1 MPRQARQEDS
11 KGLQE
16 VPQRGRITGRHKA
29 LLSDPKVRSW
39 WEARSL
45 RSRMSADQYLRQ
57 FGMLLERL
65 NLDPAG
71 VVALAKRNPDRL
83 RTLLVRDAASLKE
96 AGRLDSYVSKYF
108 EGLKAY
114 FRFHHVLFDGYPS
127 LSPIKGA
134 SLATERVPTQEEL
147 GVVLDKLSLR
157 GRVIALFMAHTGVR
171 PGVLGSYQAEGGL
184 TLGDL
189 PDLKLGPTIS
199 FTETPFVVRV
209 PARLSKTRVMYTTFG
224 SSQLGTAFLSYLG
237 ERRASGEAL
246 SQASPVVASNPT
258 RGAALRSQEKARFAR
273 GFLTTKAVMDE
284 IRSAL
289 QSSVPSGVRWRPYVL
304 RAYCS
309 TRLMMAEGAGRIT
322 RDLREAILG
331 HDGGIAARYN
341 VGKTWG
347 DDLMKEARAAYS
359 RSEPYL
365 VTVQVKD
372 QQNVPL
378 EVAKAM
384 LQLAGY
390 SEEEIAKLD
399 LEDLGKVRD
408 LVRERMAAPEVPHQ
422 EIVPVDEVPQR
433 LAAGWQFVATLGA
446 TQVILTS
453 PSSSRTP
460 PTPTAFVSP
469 LHGAA
474 SPVPPSGQVAMSG
487 SMKEGV
493 PAFSAAGGSPSI
505 QPLPPRVSG
514 RPAEEHSGVAHRM
527 EPHRDTPEEESSQ

>member
-1 MPRQARQEDS
+1 MSNQEAPE
-11 KGLQE
+11 K
-16 VPQRGRITGRHKA
+16 GRIVGRHKE

-65 NLDPAG
+65 NLDPAQ
-71 VVALAKRNPDRL
+71 VVTLAKKDPDRL
-83 RTLLVRDAASLKE
+83 RTLLIRDAASLKA

-134 SLATERVPTQEEL
+134 NLSTERVPTQEEL
-147 GVVLDKLSLR
+147 GIVLDKLSLR
-157 GRVIALFMAHTGVR
+157 GRVIALYMAHTGVR

-189 PDLKLGPTIS
+189 PDLKLGPEI
-199 FTETPFVVRV
+199 FFAETPFVVRV

-237 ERRASGEAL
+237 ERRASGEVLAPH
-246 SQASPVVASNPT
+246 SPVVASNPT
-258 RGAALRSQEKARFAR
+258 RGAALRSQKEARFTR

-309 TRLMMAEGAGRIT
+309 TRLMMSEGAGKIT

-341 VGKTWG
+341 VGKPWG

-359 RSEPYL
+359 RCEPYL
-365 VTVQVKD
+365 ATVQMRE

-408 LVRERMAAPEVPHQ
+408 LVKERMTASGAPHQ
-422 EIVPVDEVPQR
+422 EVVSMGEVPQR
-433 LAAGWQFVATLGA
+433 LATRWQFVAALNGNQA
-446 TQVILTS
+446 ILAS
-453 PSSSRTP
+453 PTNK
-460 PTPTAFVSP
+460 
-469 LHGAA
+469 AA
-474 SPVPPSGQVAMSG
+474 STPADSPPIQHG
-487 SMKEGV
+487 S
-493 PAFSAAGGSPSI
+493 S
-505 QPLPPRVSG
+505 
-514 RPAEEHSGVAHRM
+514 
-527 EPHRDTPEEESSQ
+527 